1 MQRLLTEIRHMLLA
15 FQIMSRIPINI
26 ALPCQP
32 DDMIGSMVYFPL
44 VGAVVGATHPA
55 EAASLRAKLPHTF
68 FLIPGYGAQ
77 GANAEMLKC
86 CFGKNGLGGVVNN
99 SRGIICA
106 YKKTG
111 GTYYE
116 AARAASLAMKK
127 DLSETIGRMGK

>member
-1 MQRLLTEIRHMLLA
+1 M
-15 FQIMSRIPINI
+15 
-26 ALPCQP
+26 
-32 DDMIGSMVYFPL
+32 G
-44 VGAVVGATHPA
+44 GATQPA
-55 EAASLRAKLPHTF
+55 EAASLRATLPHTF
-68 FLIPGYGAQ
+68 FHIPGYGAQ

-116 AARAASLAMKK
+116 AARAAALAMKK